1 MKKEMSVYNILFCI
15 YVFSMPFTNFHPL
28 GLNSVFGAMA
38 KAPAFLVSII
48 GMVILLIRNKGVIFL
63 DKNGLLRNFVKIV
76 TALNAISIIMAIVL
90 HKSLGILG
98 GETTFDAIAGDIVYW
113 IQVLCIV
120 LFNIMLFRG
129 VDIDAVESVIKKL
142 IYILMAIGYL
152 EMGMVLFGGPFTV
165 ICNALYNVGAIYDP
179 ESMIRTGKIFLT
191 YSEASYAEIVLGALI
206 WPYLCGKIMGN
217 DADKDT
223 ILLLLCTLPLAIINQ
238 SSSVLMALGI
248 YAIMLFFTF
257 LRRREIS
264 KKKLTAFILVIAGV
278 GLLVWQG
285 RDQIGPLII
294 EKVFEKPFDQN
305 DYSTI
310 QRSSV
315 VRNCILTFIEYPIL
329 GVGNGNQGYFYK
341 GHLTANA
348 YRSYEVQNTLKFQN
362 GVPSAGSWFGGILS
376 GYGIVGIALL
386 SVYVAKVNRIMKSL
400 KGTKWYY
407 IYHMTFLCFLIC
419 SWFTA
424 SLTGEYLQILFLSIP
439 FFSERFLV
447 YEEKKKCGLQ

>member
-165 ICNALYNVGAIYDP
+165 ICNALYNV
-179 ESMIRTGKIFLT
+179 ELSMILNLWIRTGKFSLT

-217 DADKDT
+217 
-223 ILLLLCTLPLAIINQ
+223 
-238 SSSVLMALGI
+238 
-248 YAIMLFFTF
+248 
-257 LRRREIS
+257 
-264 KKKLTAFILVIAGV
+264 
-278 GLLVWQG
+278 
-285 RDQIGPLII
+285 
-294 EKVFEKPFDQN
+294 
-305 DYSTI
+305 
-310 QRSSV
+310 
-315 VRNCILTFIEYPIL
+315 
-329 GVGNGNQGYFYK
+329 
-341 GHLTANA
+341 
-348 YRSYEVQNTLKFQN
+348 
-362 GVPSAGSWFGGILS
+362 
-376 GYGIVGIALL
+376 
-386 SVYVAKVNRIMKSL
+386 
-400 KGTKWYY
+400 
-407 IYHMTFLCFLIC
+407 
-419 SWFTA
+419 
-424 SLTGEYLQILFLSIP
+424 
-439 FFSERFLV
+439 
-447 YEEKKKCGLQ
+447 

>member
-1 MKKEMSVYNILFCI
+1 MKKEMSVYNILFGI
-15 YVFSMPFTNFHPL
+15 YVFSMPFTNFHPM
-28 GLNSVFGAMA
+28 GLNSAFGAMA
-38 KAPAFLVSII
+38 KAPSFLVSII

-63 DKNGLLRNFVKIV
+63 DENGLFQIFVKIV
-76 TALNAISIIMAIVL
+76 TALNAISIMMAIVL

-98 GETTFDAIAGDIVYW
+98 GETTFDAIAGDIIYW
-113 IQVLCIV
+113 MQVLCIV
-120 LFNIMLFRG
+120 LFNIMLFRS
-129 VDIDAVESVIKKL
+129 VDIDVAESVIKKL

-165 ICNALYNVGAIYDP
+165 ICNALCKVGAIYDP
-179 ESMIRTGKIFLT
+179 ELMIRTGKIFLT
-191 YSEASYAEIVLGALI
+191 YSEASYAELVLGALI
-206 WPYLCGKIMGN
+206 WPYLCGSISGN
-217 DADKDT
+217 EGDKNT
-223 ILLLLCTLPLAIINQ
+223 IFLLLFTLPLAIINQ

-248 YAIMLFFTF
+248 YAIMLLLEF
-257 LRRREIS
+257 LKRREIS
-264 KKKLTAFILVIAGV
+264 KKRLAGFLLVVAGV
-278 GLLVWQG
+278 ALLAWYG
-285 RDQIGPLII
+285 RNQIGPLIV

-315 VRNCILTFIEYPIL
+315 VRNCILTFIEYPIF

-386 SVYVAKVNRIMKSL
+386 SIYAVKANEIMKSL

-407 IYHMTFLCFLIC
+407 IYHMTFLCFLVC

-439 FFSERFLV
+439 FFSRRLLV
-447 YEEKKKCGLQ
+447 YEEKKKCGPK